1 MQNQPSG
8 IRENKRQLGVGRAHA
23 IHPCGGLA
31 DAYRAMLFYAF
42 LRGLC
47 PRGAYATKTERTLR
61 AAEMREKPI

>member
-31 DAYRAMLFYAF
+31 DAYRAMLFYQLAF
-42 LRGLC
+42 QCQHIAGYDLTADVGL
-47 PRGAYATKTERTLR
+47 
-61 AAEMREKPI
+61 